1 MVRGL
6 KMAAMHKAV
15 VGCLVPVMVAI
26 APAATAQTQST
37 SGSATEKTDEQPVNL
52 TEIPGAISALM
63 RQYHYDPSVQSDP
76 EYLAIE
82 QKVTDIANSVTTRSE
97 FVAAFNKAWREG
109 PFSHVR
115 LSVARMNAAEM
126 AAYVDTIRI
135 GGGGAILD
143 WRDDIAVLTVKTMMG
158 LDTIE
163 EIDAAFLDI
172 AKRPT
177 RALIIDLREN
187 EGGAFAVRPLVGHV
201 IDTPVLGGVFV
212 SRKWSSEHDGYPT
225 KQEVEAVEPWQGWSV
240 KAFWHDLQTD
250 PMIRMQI
257 EPSKPVFDGPVYV
270 LTSSKTASAAEL
282 ATDAL
287 AASGRAIIVGEQTAG
302 EMLSQTMFD
311 LPEGLQL
318 ALPIGDYYAFH
329 SGRIEGNGVPP
340 HISVK
345 AEEAMDKALSLI
357 RKSHSE

>member
-1 MVRGL
+1 MTALR
-6 KMAAMHKAV
+6 KAV
-15 VGCLVPVMVAI
+15 VGCVLPTLVAI

-37 SGSATEKTDEQPVNL
+37 ARPETEKAVEQLVDL
-52 TEIPGAISALM
+52 TEIPGAISRLM

-82 QKVTDIANSVTTRSE
+82 QKVVDIANSVATRSE

-143 WRDDIAVLTVKTMMG
+143 WRHDIAVLTVKTMMG

-163 EIDAAFLDI
+163 EIDAAFLEI

-201 IDTPVLGGVFV
+201 IDTAVLGGVFV
-212 SRKWSSEHDGYPT
+212 SRKWSSEHESYPT
-225 KQEVEAVEPWQGWSV
+225 RQEVEAVEPWRGWSV

-257 EPSKPVFDGPVYV
+257 EPSEPGFEGPVYV

-311 LPEGLQL
+311 LPQGLQL

-329 SGRIEGNGVPP
+329 SGRIEGNGVSP

-345 AEEAMDKALSLI
+345 AEEAMEKALSLI
-357 RKSHSE
+357 RKSNGE